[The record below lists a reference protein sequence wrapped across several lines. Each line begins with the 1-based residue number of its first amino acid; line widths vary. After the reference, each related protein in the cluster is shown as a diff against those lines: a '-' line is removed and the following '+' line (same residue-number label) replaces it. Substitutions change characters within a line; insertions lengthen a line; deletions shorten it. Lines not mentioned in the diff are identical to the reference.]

1 MMGRAKWDKSLLLIP
16 SNNIRKKYENSNILF
31 IVLNIKPQFHL
42 TTGVSCIH
50 GKVNLLYL

>member
-1 MMGRAKWDKSLLLIP
+1 MGRAKWDKSLLLIP

-31 IVLNIKPQFHL
+31 IVLNIKPQFHF

-50 GKVNLLYL
+50 GKVNLLNP